1 MSCAFHFSLPPGA
14 GPRDRYCCIFTVGKG
29 KEKEGT
35 ICYFSL

>member
-1 MSCAFHFSLPPGA
+1 MPFISPYPLGLGHET
-14 GPRDRYCCIFTVGKG
+14 DNCCIFTVGTW